1 MSKIF
6 VVNFEDGF
14 DITTDLRRIKWVVE
28 HSSNVKIRALNDSW
42 QAYLYGCFNHTEK
55 KLSRL
60 LFVAVRLP
68 RFEDVLKAP
77 FYERIVPARTT
88 RFFALVA
95 ENYLY
100 MSKKPAFGGA

>member
-1 MSKIF
+1 MKEGNGMSKIF

-60 LFVAVRLP
+60 PFVAVRLP

-77 FYERIVPARTT
+77 FYQ
-88 RFFALVA
+88 
-95 ENYLY
+95 
-100 MSKKPAFGGA
+100 